1 MRKLFFSAL
10 ALTILL
16 PLLAVTLAFAV
27 ATMLAAQNCGSGTPT
42 VSAPL
47 ADTQTAAQMIRYL
60 VSQGVSS
67 IGAAGIVGNLQQE
80 SGLNP
85 TEPGTGLAQ
94 WNSTWWAEVVAYDES
109 VKENPDT
116 VAGQLMY
123 IVHELHSD
131 YSSLLTKLNA
141 ATSPQEAA
149 IEWQNDYE
157 QCRGAG
163 ANGTLSFDPAGL
175 CMTFKREGY
184 AVAALQTAGGASTT
198 GSMQLVSYTSG
209 QACNASYALTGS
221 IEGYTNPFSAAKG
234 LSWTR
239 TDQGVDAC
247 MQAGSPLLAFAPS
260 KYVQVVSDFYNGQP
274 AIVLQVLSGP
284 LAGKDWYWSEEITP
298 TISVGQTVKAGQTV
312 ATYASAGT
320 CIEIGWW
327 AIDVGRPL
335 GGVEGYTEGYSTPS
349 GADFRYLLQRLGAN
363 PGTGAGFS
371 IGRPTTIGSSY
382 YPPPPY

>member
-1 MRKLFFSAL
+1 MRKLFLSAL
-10 ALTILL
+10 AVTILL

-27 ATMLAAQNCGSGTPT
+27 ATMLAGQNCSSGTPT
-42 VSAPL
+42 VSTPL
-47 ADTQTAAQMIRYL
+47 SNTQTAAQMIRYL

-85 TEPGTGLAQ
+85 TEPGQGLAQ
-94 WNSTWWAEVVAYDES
+94 WNPGWWGQLVAYDQS
-109 VKENPDT
+109 VSQNPNT
-116 VAGQLMY
+116 AAGQLMY

-131 YSSLLTKLNA
+131 YSSLLSKLNA

-157 QCRGAG
+157 QCQGAG
-163 ANGTLSFDPAGL
+163 ANGTLSFDPAGK
-175 CMTFKREGY
+175 CMTVQREGY
-184 AVAALQTAGGASTT
+184 AAAALQAAGGAGTT
-198 GSMQLVSYTSG
+198 GSTQLVSYTAG
-209 QACNASYALTGS
+209 QACNASYALSGS
-221 IEGYTNPFSAAKG
+221 IKGYTNPFSAAKG
-234 LSWTR
+234 LTWSR

-274 AIVLQVLSGP
+274 AMVLQILSGP

-298 TISVGQTVKAGQTV
+298 TISQGQTVNAGQTV
-312 ATYASAGT
+312 ATYAPSGT

-327 AIDVGRPL
+327 AVDAGRPL
-335 GGVEGYTEGYSTPS
+335 GGVEGYAEGIATLS
-349 GADFRYLLQRLGAN
+349 GGDFRYLLQALGAN
-363 PGTGAGFS
+363 PGTGVGMS
-371 IGRPTTIGSSY
+371 TGHTIGTSY